1 VTSLGFALVSGVLL
15 LGAVATVAT
24 HNLVRAVYWLALTL
38 LATAAL
44 YVLLDAGFLAGV
56 QVLTY
61 VGGVVTLMIFGVMV
75 TRRHDGEAIP
85 SPATDGFRAGVLALG
100 LFALMAS
107 AIVTSQL
114 EAGPALVLARPTT
127 QGLARLLLDEYL
139 LAFEAAS
146 LLLLAAIVGAVVL
159 ARRQDVYERPAVGRA
174 IRTGP
179 QGDRP

>member
-1 VTSLGFALVSGVLL
+1 MSGAGFGLVTCVLL
-15 LGAVATVAT
+15 FGALATVAT
-24 HNLVRAVYWLALTL
+24 HNLVRAVFWLSLTL
-38 LATAAL
+38 AATAAL

-75 TRRHDGEAIP
+75 TRRHDGGPIP
-85 SPATDGFRAGVLALG
+85 SLGADGFRAFLVAVGA
-100 LFALMAS
+100 FALMAS

-114 EAGPALVLARPTT
+114 EDGVQPAVARVTT
-127 QGLARLLLDEYL
+127 QGLARSLLDEHL

-159 ARRQDVYERPAVGRA
+159 ARRQDVNERPGVRSVV
-174 IRTGP
+174 RGP
-179 QGDRP
+179 SESRP